1 MSDMNDQASK
11 IETEPHFVRVQR
23 MMDGEDLISD
33 VPVEV
38 QTDADDPLNDEFPDE
53 IPLEE
58 YTVTQAMKALGTCR
72 SNVMGMIARGTLR
85 ARKPMCAKTGLEI
98 DEWRILRMDVDA
110 QTHKRA
116 AQALRTLEAILGPG
130 KWVTS
135 LRAKAEAG
143 LEVAQVGGE

>member
-1 MSDMNDQASK
+1 MRKSAKK
-11 IETEPHFVRVQR
+11 IEAEPHFVRVQR

-38 QTDADDPLNDEFPDE
+38 QTDPDDPLNSEFPDE

-85 ARKPMCAKTGLEI
+85 ARKPVDQATGMEI
-98 DEWRILRMDVDA
+98 DEWRILRMDIDA

-116 AQALRTLEAILGPG
+116 AQALRTIEAILGPG

-143 LEVAQVGGE
+143 LEVVQVGGE

>member
-1 MSDMNDQASK
+1 MSVMKKKVEVD
-11 IETEPHFVRVQR
+11 PHYIRVQKAN
-23 MMDGEDLISD
+23 DGEDLISD

-38 QTDADDPLNDEFPDE
+38 RTEVDDPLNSEFPDE

-85 ARKPMCAKTGLEI
+85 ARKPMCGKTGLEI
-98 DEWRILRMDVDA
+98 DEWRILRMDVEA
-110 QTHKRA
+110 QMSKRA
-116 AQALRTLEAILGPG
+116 AQAVHTLESILGPG

-143 LEVAQVGGE
+143 LEVSQVGGE